1 MEVGSEVK
9 DFKVGDKVVS
19 TLNTFV
25 SNGLILSFGS
35 TLYDH
40 ILGNICIEIWN
51 MINHFGFVRYAI
63 CLSLS
68 KLGIPKSS

>member
-1 MEVGSEVK
+1 MDVGSEVK

-19 TLNTFV
+19 MLSTTV
-25 SNGLILSFGS
+25 SSGLILSFGS
-35 TLYDH
+35 TMYAH
-40 ILGNICIEIWN
+40 MLGNICIEIWN
-51 MINHFGFVRYAI
+51 VINRFGFIRYAI

>member
-25 SNGLILSFGS
+25 SNGLILSF
-35 TLYDH
+35 
-40 ILGNICIEIWN
+40 C
-51 MINHFGFVRYAI
+51 MIIFWVISALRFGI
-63 CLSLS
+63 
-68 KLGIPKSS
+68 